1 MYAVD
6 NAAYKPQICGMEAAY
21 ENALRTIADSYA
33 AEVARWGGK
42 SLPRV
47 ATIVVNSGSFFKRL
61 HNGHSFSV
69 SNLDKFAGWFRVS
82 ANWPDH
88 SIPDDA
94 VAALASI
101 GRPPLPA
108 NTMPHPYRTPDAS
121 VDCDPPVVLQS
132 DDEA

>member
-1 MYAVD
+1 
-6 NAAYKPQICGMEAAY
+6 MEAAY

-33 AEVARWGGK
+33 GEVARWGGK

-61 HNGHSFSV
+61 QNGHTFSV
-69 SNLDKFAGWFRVS
+69 SNLDKFASWFRVS

-88 SIPDDA
+88 SIPHEA
-94 VAALASI
+94 VAALTSI

-108 NTMPHPYRTPDAS
+108 NTMPHPYRTLAAP
-121 VDCDPPVVLQS
+121 VDCNRTAVFQS
-132 DDEA
+132 KTAR